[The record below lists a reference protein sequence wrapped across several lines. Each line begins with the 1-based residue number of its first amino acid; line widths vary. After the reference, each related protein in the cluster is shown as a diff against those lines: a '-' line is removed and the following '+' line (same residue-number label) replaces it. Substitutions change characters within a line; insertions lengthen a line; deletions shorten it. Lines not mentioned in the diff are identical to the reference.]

1 METLR
6 VGGIFPPLQACA
18 VDGTTFRMPDDLQAG
33 TAVLLFY
40 RGHW

>member
-6 VGGIFPPLQACA
+6 VVEVFPLLQACA
-18 VDGTTFRMPDDLQAG
+18 VDGSTFRIPEALRDSS
-33 TAVLLFY
+33 AVLLFY

>member
-6 VGGIFPPLQACA
+6 LGTRFPTLQAQA
-18 VDGTTFRMPDDLQAG
+18 VDGTTLRIPGELQDS